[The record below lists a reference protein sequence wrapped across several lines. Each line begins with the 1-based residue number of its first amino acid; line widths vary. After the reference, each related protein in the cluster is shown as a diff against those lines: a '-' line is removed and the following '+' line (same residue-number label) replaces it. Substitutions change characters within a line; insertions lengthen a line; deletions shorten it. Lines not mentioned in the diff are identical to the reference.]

1 MTDLHSLKLKDE
13 VLECLYSLS
22 PISPVRDYELSFYF
36 DTTTVQPCKN
46 IADNGPIEVVLWT
59 SPRKYWILEISEES
73 GYKPLSLDIVLEEG
87 GSSSM
92 LFN

>member
-1 MTDLHSLKLKDE
+1 MHTCYQRDSLLLYSELMTDLHSLKLKDE

-46 IADNGPIEVVLWT
+46 IADNVDAHGRWSYGLHP
-59 SPRKYWILEISEES
+59 
-73 GYKPLSLDIVLEEG
+73 
-87 GSSSM
+87 GSIG
-92 LFN
+92 F